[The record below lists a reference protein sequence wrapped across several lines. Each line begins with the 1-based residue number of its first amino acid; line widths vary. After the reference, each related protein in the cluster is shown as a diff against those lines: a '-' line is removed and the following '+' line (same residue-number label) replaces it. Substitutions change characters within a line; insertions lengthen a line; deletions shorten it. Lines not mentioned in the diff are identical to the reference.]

1 VNVVDSS
8 GWIEYLSG
16 GSNAAFFRKP
26 IESTEP
32 LVVPSLSLFE
42 VYRHMLRHVGREE
55 ALNVVAA
62 MRSGTVV
69 DLDDRLALEAA
80 ELSVETKLALAD
92 SIILATALWQRVA
105 QQHGGDEETAAT
117 RRQKGEKT
125 KEEERVGVGFA
136 SPPLFLYGDDGIMVT
151 LRGTWD

>member
-1 VNVVDSS
+1 MNVVDSS

-16 GSNAAFFRKP
+16 GGNAAFFRKP

-42 VYRHMLRHVGREE
+42 VYRHMLRHVGRED

-62 MRSGTVV
+62 MRSGGVV
-69 DLDDRLALEAA
+69 ELDDRLALEAA

-92 SIILATALWQRVA
+92 SIILATARAHDAELWTQDSDFEGFEGVRYRV
-105 QQHGGDEETAAT
+105 
-117 RRQKGEKT
+117 RR
-125 KEEERVGVGFA
+125 
-136 SPPLFLYGDDGIMVT
+136 
-151 LRGTWD
+151 

>member
-1 VNVVDSS
+1 VNVVASS

-16 GSNAAFFRKP
+16 GGNAAFFRKP
-26 IESTEP
+26 IESTET

-42 VYRHMLRHVGREE
+42 VYRHMVRHAGREE

-92 SIILATALWQRVA
+92 SIILATARAHDAELWTQ
-105 QQHGGDEETAAT
+105 DSDF
-117 RRQKGEKT
+117 KGLE
-125 KEEERVGVGFA
+125 GVRFRA
-136 SPPLFLYGDDGIMVT
+136 
-151 LRGTWD
+151 RK